1 MITQSVLVDV
11 NLYLI
16 LNFKFAVEM
25 MNLVTSVVWTGRH
38 FKYTAMYYPLQ
49 PVSILE
55 KEFALCILSSKPKAN
70 RIKWNTLCLLLALD
84 KNTAFYSLLFSS
96 HCRCWTQPLLHSVWK
111 LSQGMV
117 IRHQGCATKI
127 LWPSSLHHISQSFFH
142 KPSLFL
148 CYVMAVLL
156 CILSYPE
163 R

>member
-1 MITQSVLVDV
+1 MY

-38 FKYTAMYYPLQ
+38 FKYTAMCCPLQ

-70 RIKWNTLCLLLALD
+70 RVKWNTPRLLPALD
-84 KNTAFYSLLFSS
+84 NNTAFYSLLFTS
-96 HCRCWTQPLLHSVWK
+96 HCRCWTQPLLHSVWRW
-111 LSQGMV
+111 SQGMV
-117 IRHQGCATKI
+117 IQHQGCATKI
-127 LWPSSLHHISQSFFH
+127 LWPSSLHHISRSFFH

-148 CYVMAVLL
+148 CYVMDVLL